1 MHKIGISEGAIADLS
16 WTEPVAKALG
26 LEIHVFSIAT
36 PDDVAKNLV
45 GMDALVVS
53 LQKVNAE
60 VIAALPDSIK
70 CVGRLGVGLDNID
83 LESAKS
89 NKLPVIFQP
98 TYAYHEVANH
108 AIAMIMA
115 LHRGLMTAST
125 GIKNSEWIS
134 APKVAKIVSLQ
145 DATLGV
151 VGCGR
156 IGQSLIAKMRPI
168 VKEIIGFD
176 PALTTQIP
184 GVRMMST
191 LDELLERSHIVTL
204 HAPYMPSTHHMISH
218 KQLAK
223 MQEGSILVNVSRGG
237 LIDENALCDALNSGH
252 LDGAGLDVYEKEPL
266 QEGSPLRGA
275 KNIILTPHIAWYS
288 QSAGR
293 RLVTWALTDVHSFL
307 TGNNILNGK
316 FAAGPFN

>member
-26 LEIHVFSIAT
+26 LEIHVLSIAT

-134 APKVAKIVSLQ
+134 APKVAKITSLQ
-145 DATLGV
+145 DSTLGV

-156 IGQSLIAKMRPI
+156 IGQSLIEKMRPL
-168 VKEIIGFD
+168 VKEIVGFD
-176 PALTTQIP
+176 PAITTQIP
-184 GVRMMST
+184 GVRMVLT
-191 LDELLERSHIVTL
+191 LDELLESSQIVTL
-204 HAPYMPSTHHMISH
+204 HAPYMPSTHHMIGQ

-223 MQEGSILVNVSRGG
+223 MQADSILVNVSRGG
-237 LIDENALCDALNSGH
+237 LIDENALCNALNSGH

-307 TGNNILNGK
+307 IGNNVLNGK
-316 FAAGPFN
+316 FAVGPFN